1 MRSIDLQRFATAGP
15 STGSGRVKRK
25 RSAGRTKERAAVVYP
40 LRPAVRQR
48 RSPARA
54 KSARPAAAPRP
65 PAPPPQDFPAS
76 TTKYVVQNGD
86 TLHRIA
92 RRFGTT
98 ARLLAALNQ
107 LHKPALLVPGEVV
120 LVPEAPPEKGP

>member
-25 RSAGRTKERAAVVYP
+25 RSAGRSKEPTAVVYP
-40 LRPAVRQR
+40 LRPAARQR
-48 RSPARA
+48 RNQTRNRPAR
-54 KSARPAAAPRP
+54 PLLAPRP
-65 PAPPPQDFPAS
+65 PALPPQDLPVL
-76 TTKYVVQNGD
+76 TTKYVVQAGD

-92 RRFGTT
+92 RRFGTS
-98 ARLLAALNQ
+98 ARLLATLNH

-120 LVPEAPPEKGP
+120 LVPEAAPEKGP